1 MGSFSKNMAPV
12 KSNINIWMPKNL
24 IFVTVFIWGVLL
36 RLGDSQGVYQNEDPL
51 DYGNSFAVP
60 SHHSQP
66 ENEYGYLDKL
76 FDVEVSKKDGVTGK
90 DFFPLLMPKV
100 HPPQEEAYL
109 CTPIEIKDEEYYITG
124 FRPKAL
130 QHTAHHM
137 LIYGCEEPGTQ
148 EELWNC
154 GEMQG
159 KPDGLEHFHPCKK
172 GSTIIYGWAKDAPDF
187 ELPKDVG
194 FKVGKESQIKYL
206 VLQTHYA
213 HLDMIPEEGDSSG
226 IFLHYTRHPQ
236 PKTAGVLLLGTSGFA
251 PKRSTTYFETACQ
264 MNDDREIHPF
274 AFRTHTHGLGKV
286 VSGWRVQN
294 MSNWDLIGKRDPQ
307 KPQMFFPVADEKV
320 TLKPG
325 DVVAARCTMVN
336 NLDRVVW
343 IGATNNDEMCN
354 FYIMYWVYGK
364 QQVHPNICFS
374 AGPPEWSWH
383 ESAGLK
389 NIPEKAASTLNDD
402 L

>member
-1 MGSFSKNMAPV
+1 MGSFSKNMAPGQ
-12 KSNINIWMPKNL
+12 SNTNIWMPKNL
-24 IFVTVFIWGVLL
+24 IFVTLFIWGVLL
-36 RLGDSQGVYQNEDPL
+36 RLGYSQGVYQDEDAL
-51 DYGNSFAVP
+51 DYANSFAVP
-60 SHHSQP
+60 SGHSQP

-148 EELWNC
+148 EEVWNC

-159 KPDGLEHFHPCKK
+159 KPDGLEHYHPCKK

-251 PKRSTTYFETACQ
+251 PKHSTTYFETACQ

-274 AFRTHTHGLGKV
+274 AFRTHTHSLGKV
-286 VSGWRVQN
+286 VSGWRVRN
-294 MSNWDLIGKRDPQ
+294 MSQWDVIGKRDPQ
-307 KPQMFFPVADEKV
+307 LPQMFYPVANTST
-320 TLKPG
+320 TLMPG
-325 DVVAARCTMVN
+325 DVIAARCTMVN
-336 NLDRVVW
+336 NRDRRTW

-354 FYIMYWVYGK
+354 FYVMYWVYGK
-364 QQVHPNICFS
+364 QQVHPDICFS

-383 ESAGLK
+383 KSAGLR
-389 NIPEKAASTLNDD
+389 NIPEKEASTVN
-402 L
+402 

>member
-1 MGSFSKNMAPV
+1 MAENKRKN
-12 KSNINIWMPKNL
+12 NIWMQENL
-24 IFVTVFIWGVLL
+24 LL
-36 RLGDSQGVYQNEDPL
+36 LTLVALELSFGAGQSLGIYQNDEPL
-51 DYGNSFAVP
+51 EYGNNFEASNGEET
-60 SHHSQP
+60 QP
-66 ENEYGYLDKL
+66 DYGYLDKL
-76 FDVEVSKKDGVTGK
+76 FDVEVPSKKDGVHGK
-90 DFFPLLMPKV
+90 EFFPLLMPKV
-100 HPPQEEAYL
+100 HPPTPESYL
-109 CTPIEIKDEEYYITG
+109 CTPIEIKDEQYYITG

-130 QHTAHHM
+130 KHTAHHM

-154 GEMQG
+154 GEMMS
-159 KPDGLEHFHPCKK
+159 KPDGLEHYHPCKEAK
-172 GSTIIYGWAKDAPDF
+172 GSTIIYGWAKDAPAL
-187 ELPKDVG
+187 ELPDGVG
-194 FKVGKESQIKYL
+194 FRVGKESQIKYL
-206 VLQTHYA
+206 VLQVHYA
-213 HLDMIPEEGDSSG
+213 HLDMIPEDGDSSG
-226 IFLHYTRHPQ
+226 IFLHYTRYPQ

-251 PKRSTTYFETACQ
+251 PRHSTTYFETACQ

-307 KPQMFFPVADEKV
+307 KPQMFYPVKDEKV

-389 NIPEKAASTLNDD
+389 NIPEKEASTLD
-402 L
+402 